1 MHGLLKPLTLSYCS
15 ELVSC
20 IDVQLTP
27 VRTAGS
33 AYLSLRSE
41 RHFFIS
47 EFISQ
52 VTTKGE
58 PSSHRELSYAVTVRR
73 ALTVSASPSDSAS
86 MPTDSSV
93 AAEARGKPHR
103 RPTRPQ
109 RAKRQSR
116 TVVRVEAVEA
126 AVRAAVRV
134 VARAA
139 AARAA
144 VKAAAVAAV
153 RVVAWAAGAR
163 AAAARAAVW
172 VVAARAA
179 AARAAERVAA
189 ATAAEASAAAAS
201 AGT

>member
-1 MHGLLKPLTLSYCS
+1 MHGLLKPAYCS

-144 VKAAAVAAV
+144 V
-153 RVVAWAAGAR
+153 
-163 AAAARAAVW
+163 W